1 MGRWR
6 SNYGYGGGYDS
17 TGRWRSEAWHMDGG
31 ANDEG
36 WHYRYCAICARKT
49 EHGRQSTG
57 AFCVECDNRAI
68 QRRAR
73 MNKNPHKINRNWV
86 LLQYE
91 EKAGSLPNFLQS
103 LKEQNQKR
111 ALSKK
116 QLEIGKKVL
125 LKHLDENTLK
135 TFWICG

>member
-1 MGRWR
+1 
-6 SNYGYGGGYDS
+6 
-17 TGRWRSEAWHMDGG
+17 
-31 ANDEG
+31 
-36 WHYRYCAICARKT
+36 
-49 EHGRQSTG
+49 
-57 AFCVECDNRAI
+57 
-68 QRRAR
+68 